1 MTDIFK
7 DYGWTSHIEPK
18 RGISGKK
25 IVRSIVASEENL
37 AKFDMIS
44 SNGNALIHK
53 STNALWK
60 FSDDRKRIEPLYSDD
75 IITEDEL

>member
-1 MTDIFK
+1 MIDIFNG
-7 DYGWTSHIEPK
+7 YGWTSHVEPK

-25 IVRSIVASEENL
+25 IVKSIEASEKNL
-37 AKFDMIS
+37 AKFTRIS

-60 FSDDRKRIEPLYSDD
+60 FSDDKKRIEPLYSDE